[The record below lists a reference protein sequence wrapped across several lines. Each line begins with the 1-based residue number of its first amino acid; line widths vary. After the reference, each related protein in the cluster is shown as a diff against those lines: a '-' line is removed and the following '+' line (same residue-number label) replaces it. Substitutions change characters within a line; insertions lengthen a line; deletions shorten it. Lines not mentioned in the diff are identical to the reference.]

1 MAQEPTPV
9 LNAAT
14 IPMMTTLFSNLWR
27 EGRTAFVAALVVQ
40 MSVLVWL
47 MLAPVPASAASAA
60 SPWVKTEQ
68 TELRLIAATET
79 AGAAE
84 TLRLGLHF
92 KLKPGWK
99 IYWRSPGDAGFPPV
113 IDWSSSN
120 NLKSAVMHWP
130 APERFSVLGLE
141 TLGYKKEVV
150 LPITVTRLDLAK
162 PLHLSGAIRY
172 LVCDEICIP
181 YDADVRLTVAQG
193 PIRPSPFAHLISR
206 FQSSVPGDGKRQ
218 GLAVEAVETW
228 GRGEAIM
235 LRVRATSTTPF
246 RMPDIYPEGPQALTF
261 AKPTVRLGPDGLSA
275 TLDLRVFGAQYLKGA
290 DKSLAGKPLTF
301 TLVDGM
307 RSAEARLTVAPATG
321 PPPFDTGTGGNG
333 TSLALILA
341 FALLGGLILNLM
353 PCVLPVLSIKLLG
366 VVGHGGGERRL
377 VRLSFLAS
385 AAGILFAFL
394 VLAGVLIA
402 LKAGGMTIGWGIQF
416 QQPWFLIAM
425 TLLVTAFALNLWGI
439 FEVRLPFWI
448 SDLGEH
454 ASHVHG
460 PGGQKISGH
469 FLQGAFATLLAT
481 PCSAPF
487 LGTAV
492 GFALAREWGE
502 ITAVF
507 AVLGLGLALP
517 YLGVAAFPGLA
528 TRLPK
533 PGPWMVTLRRFLGL
547 ALIATGIWLLSVL
560 AASAGVK
567 VAVLVG
573 GLTVA
578 AASLLALAR
587 LKRPGARRRAAV
599 GITAAVL
606 AAFLAPGWLGNVTAG
621 GISGEAGGKLIGK
634 DGGSTDVLGKLW
646 QPFDEARIPGL
657 IAQGKTVF
665 VDVTAD
671 WCITC
676 QVNKGLVL
684 NQGGVL
690 AKLQDRNVVIMR
702 ADWTR
707 PDPVISDFLARHNR
721 YGIPFNA
728 VYGLGAP
735 KGVVLPE
742 LLSQDIVLEAFKA
755 TQRPSRVSSSKIPGA
770 TTEDGGKP

>member
-1 MAQEPTPV
+1 MPV
-9 LNAAT
+9 
-14 IPMMTTLFSNLWR
+14 MKTLFLNFRRSGLA
-27 EGRTAFVAALVVQ
+27 AFVAAVV
-40 MSVLVWL
+40 LL
-47 MLAPVPASAASAA
+47 LLAPVPVSAEPGASS
-60 SPWVKTEQ
+60 WVKTEQ
-68 TELRLIAATET
+68 TALRLIAATET
-79 AGAAE
+79 TGAAE
-84 TLRLGLHF
+84 TLKLGLHF

-99 IYWRSPGDAGFPPV
+99 IYWRSPGDAGFPPSV
-113 IDWSSSN
+113 DWSRSD

-130 APERFSVLGLE
+130 APERFSVIGLE

-150 LPITVTRLDLAK
+150 LPITVTREDTSK
-162 PLHLSGAIRY
+162 PLHLSGALRY

-181 YDADVRLTVAQG
+181 YDADIALNMAQG
-193 PIRPSPFAHLISR
+193 PVRPSPFAHLISR
-206 FQSSVPGDGKRQ
+206 FQSNVPGDGNRH
-218 GLAVEAVETW
+218 GVAIETAETW
-228 GRGEAIM
+228 GQGEAIM
-235 LRVRATSTTPF
+235 LRVRVTATAPF
-246 RMPDIYPEGPQALTF
+246 QTPDIYPEGPRSLTF

-275 TLDLRVFGAQYLKGA
+275 TLDLRVFGAQYLEGA

-307 RSAEARLTVAPATG
+307 RSAEKRLTVAPATG
-321 PPPFDTGTGGNG
+321 PPPFDIGADGATNGGS
-333 TSLALILA
+333 TPLALILV

-394 VLAGVLIA
+394 GLAGVLIM
-402 LKAGGMTIGWGIQF
+402 LKSSGMAIGWGIQF

-425 TLLVTAFALNLWGI
+425 TLLVTAFALNLWGA
-439 FEVRLPFWI
+439 FEVRLPLWI

-460 PGGQKISGH
+460 LGGH

-492 GFALAREWGE
+492 GFALARGGGE

-507 AVLGLGLALP
+507 AALGLGLALP

-547 ALIATGIWLLSVL
+547 ALIATGVWLLSVL
-560 AASAGVK
+560 TTSAGIK

-573 GLTVA
+573 VLTA
-578 AASLLALAR
+578 AAAGLLALAR
-587 LKRPGARRRAAV
+587 LKRPGSGRRAAI
-599 GITAAVL
+599 GISAAVI
-606 AAFLAPGWLGNVTAG
+606 AAFLAPGWLGSVTPGTA
-621 GISGEAGGKLIGK
+621 SAKLIGK
-634 DGGSTDVLGKLW
+634 AGSSTDALGKLW
-646 QPFDEARIPGL
+646 RPFDEAAIPGL

-665 VDVTAD
+665 VDVTAE

-676 QVNKGLVL
+676 QINKALVL
-684 NQGGVL
+684 NQDEVL
-690 AKLQDRNVVIMR
+690 SALQGKDAVVMQ

-707 PDPVISDFLARHNR
+707 PDPVISGYLARYQR
-721 YGIPFNA
+721 YGIPFDA
-728 VYGLGAP
+728 VYGPGAP

-742 LLSQDIVLEAFKA
+742 LLSKDAVLDAFNRA
-755 TQRPSRVSSSKIPGA
+755 AGPARVSSAKAPDGA
-770 TTEDGGKP
+770 KPKTGGTP

>member
-1 MAQEPTPV
+1 
-9 LNAAT
+9 
-14 IPMMTTLFSNLWR
+14 MTTIISITKRIAACALGL
-27 EGRTAFVAALVVQ
+27 VLAALSTGVAIA
-40 MSVLVWL
+40 
-47 MLAPVPASAASAA
+47 APGA

-79 AGAAE
+79 VGAAE

-99 IYWRSPGDAGFPPV
+99 IYWRSPGDAGFPP
-113 IDWSSSN
+113 IPDWSSSRN
-120 NLKSAVMHWP
+120 RKSAVMQWP

-150 LPITVTRLDLAK
+150 FPITVTREDATK
-162 PLHLSGAIRY
+162 PLLLSGVIRY

-181 YDADVRLTVAQG
+181 YDADVALNVAQG
-193 PIRPSPFAHLISR
+193 PLRPSPFAHLISR
-206 FQSSVPGDGKRQ
+206 FQSNVPGDGNRH
-218 GLAVEAVETW
+218 GLTINAAETW
-228 GRGEAIM
+228 KRGKTTM
-235 LRVRATSTTPF
+235 LRVRVTAAEPF
-246 RMPDIYPEGPQALTF
+246 RAPDLYPEGPQALTF

-275 TLDLRVFGAQYLKGA
+275 TLDLEVFGTQYLKGPE
-290 DKSLAGKPLTF
+290 KSLAGRTLTV

-307 RSAEARLTVAPATG
+307 RSAEARLTVAPALAGSGLPTDAG
-321 PPPFDTGTGGNG
+321 DVGDTGDTEVDP
-333 TSLALILA
+333 SLALILA

-353 PCVLPVLSIKLLG
+353 PCVLPVLSIKLLS
-366 VVGHGGGERRL
+366 VVGHGGGERRQ

-394 VLAGVLIA
+394 VLAGALIA

-425 TLLVTAFALNLWGI
+425 TLMVTAFALNLWGL

-454 ASHVHG
+454 TSHVHG
-460 PGGQKISGH
+460 LGGH

-492 GFALAREWGE
+492 GFALARGWGE

-507 AVLGLGLALP
+507 AALGLGLALP

-533 PGPWMVTLRRFLGL
+533 PGPWMVTFRRFLGL
-547 ALIATGIWLLSVL
+547 ALIATGVWLLSVL
-560 AASAGVK
+560 AASAGFK
-567 VAVLVG
+567 TAVLVG

-578 AASLLALAR
+578 AAGLLALAR
-587 LKRPGARRRAAV
+587 LKRPGVGRRAAL
-599 GITAAVL
+599 GISAAVL
-606 AAFLAPGWLGNVTAG
+606 AAFLAPGWLGSVAPGTA
-621 GISGEAGGKLIGK
+621 SAKLN
-634 DGGSTDVLGKLW
+634 SATDVLGKLW

-657 IAQGKTVF
+657 IAQGNTVF

-684 NQGGVL
+684 SRGKVL
-690 AKLQDRNVVIMR
+690 AKLQDPNVVIMQ

-707 PDPVISDFLARHNR
+707 PDPVISDFLARHDR
-721 YGIPFNA
+721 FGIPFNA

-742 LLSQDIVLEAFKA
+742 LLSQSVVLKAFKTTA
-755 TQRPSRVSSSKIPGA
+755 RPPRVSSGTTGNA
-770 TTEDGGKP
+770 TIQNEGKP

>member
-1 MAQEPTPV
+1 MIISITKRI
-9 LNAAT
+9 AACA
-14 IPMMTTLFSNLWR
+14 LGL
-27 EGRTAFVAALVVQ
+27 ALAAL
-40 MSVLVWL
+40 STGGAIA
-47 MLAPVPASAASAA
+47 APGA

-79 AGAAE
+79 VGAAE

-99 IYWRSPGDAGFPPV
+99 IYWRSPGDAGFPP
-113 IDWSSSN
+113 IPDWSSSR
-120 NLKSAVMHWP
+120 NLKSAVMQWP

-150 LPITVTRLDLAK
+150 FPITVTREDATK
-162 PLHLSGAIRY
+162 PLRLSGVIRY

-181 YDADVRLTVAQG
+181 YDADVALNVAQG
-193 PIRPSPFAHLISR
+193 PLRPSPFAHVISR
-206 FQSSVPGDGKRQ
+206 FQSNVPGDGNRH
-218 GLAVEAVETW
+218 GLTINAAETW
-228 GRGEAIM
+228 KRGKTTM
-235 LRVRATSTTPF
+235 LRVRVTAAEPF
-246 RMPDIYPEGPQALTF
+246 RAPDLYPEGPQALTF

-275 TLDLRVFGAQYLKGA
+275 TLDLEVFGTQYLKGPE
-290 DKSLAGKPLTF
+290 KSLAGRTLTV

-307 RSAEARLTVAPATG
+307 RSAEARLTVAPALAGSGLPTDAG
-321 PPPFDTGTGGNG
+321 DTGDTEVGP
-333 TSLALILA
+333 SLALILA

-353 PCVLPVLSIKLLG
+353 PCVLPVLSIKLLS

-394 VLAGVLIA
+394 VLAGALIA

-425 TLLVTAFALNLWGI
+425 TLMVTAFALNLWGL

-454 ASHVHG
+454 TSHVHG
-460 PGGQKISGH
+460 LGGH

-492 GFALAREWGE
+492 GFALARGWGE

-507 AVLGLGLALP
+507 AALGLGLALP

-533 PGPWMVTLRRFLGL
+533 PGPWMVTFRRFLGL
-547 ALIATGIWLLSVL
+547 ALIATGVWLLSVL
-560 AASAGVK
+560 AASAGFK
-567 VAVLVG
+567 TAVLVG

-578 AASLLALAR
+578 AAGLLALAR
-587 LKRPGARRRAAV
+587 LKRPGVGRRAAL
-599 GITAAVL
+599 GISAAVL
-606 AAFLAPGWLGNVTAG
+606 AAFLAPGWLGSVAPGTA
-621 GISGEAGGKLIGK
+621 SAKLN
-634 DGGSTDVLGKLW
+634 SATDVLGKLW

-684 NQGGVL
+684 SRGKVL
-690 AKLQDRNVVIMR
+690 AKLQDPNVVIMQ

-707 PDPVISDFLARHNR
+707 PDPVISDFLARHDR
-721 YGIPFNA
+721 FGIPFNA

-742 LLSQDIVLEAFKA
+742 LLSQSVVLKAFKTTA
-755 TQRPSRVSSSKIPGA
+755 RPPRVSSGTTGNA
-770 TTEDGGKP
+770 TIQNEGKP

>member
-1 MAQEPTPV
+1 MIISITKRIAACALGLV
-9 LNAAT
+9 L
-14 IPMMTTLFSNLWR
+14 
-27 EGRTAFVAALVVQ
+27 AAL
-40 MSVLVWL
+40 STGGAIA
-47 MLAPVPASAASAA
+47 APGA

-79 AGAAE
+79 VGAAE

-99 IYWRSPGDAGFPPV
+99 IYWRSPGDAGFPP
-113 IDWSSSN
+113 IPDWSSSR
-120 NLKSAVMHWP
+120 NLKSAVMQWP

-150 LPITVTRLDLAK
+150 FPITVTREDATK
-162 PLHLSGAIRY
+162 PLRLSGVIRY

-181 YDADVRLTVAQG
+181 YDADVALNVAQG
-193 PIRPSPFAHLISR
+193 PLRPSPFAHLISR
-206 FQSSVPGDGKRQ
+206 FQSNVPGDGNRH
-218 GLAVEAVETW
+218 GLTINAAETW
-228 GRGEAIM
+228 KRGKTTM
-235 LRVRATSTTPF
+235 LRVRVTAAEPF
-246 RMPDIYPEGPQALTF
+246 RAPDLYPEGPQALTF

-275 TLDLRVFGAQYLKGA
+275 TLDLEVFGTQYLKGPE
-290 DKSLAGKPLTF
+290 KSLAGRTLTV

-307 RSAEARLTVAPATG
+307 RSAEARLTVAPALAGSGLPTDAG
-321 PPPFDTGTGGNG
+321 DAGDTGDTEVGP
-333 TSLALILA
+333 SLALILA

-353 PCVLPVLSIKLLG
+353 PCVLPVLSIKLLS

-394 VLAGVLIA
+394 VLAGALIA

-425 TLLVTAFALNLWGI
+425 TLMVTAFALNLWGL

-454 ASHVHG
+454 TSHVHG
-460 PGGQKISGH
+460 LGGH

-492 GFALAREWGE
+492 GFALARGWGE

-507 AVLGLGLALP
+507 AALGLGLALP

-533 PGPWMVTLRRFLGL
+533 PGPWMVTFRRFLGL
-547 ALIATGIWLLSVL
+547 ALIATGVWLLSVL
-560 AASAGVK
+560 AASAGFK
-567 VAVLVG
+567 TAVLVG

-578 AASLLALAR
+578 AAGLLALAR
-587 LKRPGARRRAAV
+587 LKRPGVGRRAAL
-599 GITAAVL
+599 GISAAVL
-606 AAFLAPGWLGNVTAG
+606 AAFLAPGWLGSVAPGTA
-621 GISGEAGGKLIGK
+621 SAKLN
-634 DGGSTDVLGKLW
+634 SATDVLGKLW

-657 IAQGKTVF
+657 IAQGKTVV

-690 AKLQDRNVVIMR
+690 AKLQDPNVVIMQ

-707 PDPVISDFLARHNR
+707 PDPVISDFLARHDR
-721 YGIPFNA
+721 FGIPFNA

-742 LLSQDIVLEAFKA
+742 LLSQSVVLKAFKTTA
-755 TQRPSRVSSSKIPGA
+755 RPPRVSSGTTGNA
-770 TTEDGGKP
+770 TIQNEGKP

>member
-1 MAQEPTPV
+1 MV
-9 LNAAT
+9 LA
-14 IPMMTTLFSNLWR
+14 LVL
-27 EGRTAFVAALVVQ
+27 VLAAL
-40 MSVLVWL
+40 STGGAIA
-47 MLAPVPASAASAA
+47 APSNSPSNSPGA

-84 TLRLGLHF
+84 TLTLGLHF

-113 IDWSSSN
+113 ADWSSSK

-130 APERFSVLGLE
+130 APLRFSVLGLE

-150 LPITVTRLDLAK
+150 FPLTVTREDPTK
-162 PLHLSGAIRY
+162 PLHLAGAIRY

-181 YDADVRLTVAQG
+181 YDAEARLTIPQG

-206 FQSSVPGDGKRQ
+206 FQSNVPGDGGRH
-218 GLAVEAVETW
+218 GLAINAVETW
-228 GRGEAIM
+228 GRGKASI
-235 LRVRATSTTPF
+235 LRVRVTAAAPF
-246 RMPDIYPEGPQALTF
+246 QAPDIYPEGPQALTF
-261 AKPTVRLGPDGLSA
+261 AKPTVRLAPDGLSA
-275 TLDLRVFGAQYLKGA
+275 TLDLRVFGAQYLEGA
-290 DKSLAGKPLTF
+290 DKSLAGKPLTV
-301 TLVDGM
+301 TLVDGK

-321 PPPFDTGTGGNG
+321 PPPFEAGSDGNG
-333 TSLALILA
+333 TPFAFILM

-377 VRLSFLAS
+377 VRFSFLAS

-394 VLAGVLIA
+394 GLAGALIA

-425 TLLVTAFALNLWGI
+425 TLMVTAFALNLWGL
-439 FEVRLPFWI
+439 FEVRLPMWV

-454 ASHVHG
+454 SSHVHG
-460 PGGQKISGH
+460 LGGH

-507 AVLGLGLALP
+507 TALGFGLALP

-533 PGPWMVTLRRFLGL
+533 PGHWMVTLRRFLGL
-547 ALIATGIWLLSVL
+547 ALIATGVWLLSVL
-560 AASAGVK
+560 AASAGFEA
-567 VAVLVG
+567 AVLVG
-573 GLTVA
+573 VLTAGA
-578 AASLLALAR
+578 AGLLALAR
-587 LKRPGARRRAAV
+587 LKRPGSGRRAAI
-599 GITAAVL
+599 GITAAVI
-606 AAFLAPGWLGNVTAG
+606 AAFLAPGWLGSVAPG
-621 GISGEAGGKLIGK
+621 AESAKLIGK
-634 DGGSTDVLGKLW
+634 AGGSTDVLGKLW

-676 QVNKGLVL
+676 QINKGLVL
-684 NQGGVL
+684 NRGEVL
-690 AKLQDRNVVIMR
+690 AKLQDRNVVIMQ

-707 PDPVISDFLARHNR
+707 PDPVISDFLARHDR

-728 VYGLGAP
+728 IYGLGAP

-742 LLSQDIVLEAFKA
+742 LLSQDVVLEAFKA
-755 TQRPSRVSSSKIPGA
+755 TQRPSRVSSG
-770 TTEDGGKP
+770 TTGNAIIQNGGKQ

>member
-1 MAQEPTPV
+1 
-9 LNAAT
+9 
-14 IPMMTTLFSNLWR
+14 MTTIISITKRIAACALGL
-27 EGRTAFVAALVVQ
+27 VLAAL
-40 MSVLVWL
+40 STGGAIA
-47 MLAPVPASAASAA
+47 APGA

-79 AGAAE
+79 VGAAE

-99 IYWRSPGDAGFPPV
+99 IYWRSPGDAGFPP
-113 IDWSSSN
+113 IPDWSSSR
-120 NLKSAVMHWP
+120 NLKSAVMQWP

-150 LPITVTRLDLAK
+150 FPITVTREDATK
-162 PLHLSGAIRY
+162 PLRLSGVIRY

-181 YDADVRLTVAQG
+181 YDADVALNVAQG
-193 PIRPSPFAHLISR
+193 PLRPSPFAHLISR
-206 FQSSVPGDGKRQ
+206 FQSNVPGDGNRH
-218 GLAVEAVETW
+218 GLTINAAETW
-228 GRGEAIM
+228 KRGKTTM
-235 LRVRATSTTPF
+235 LRVRVTAAEPF
-246 RMPDIYPEGPQALTF
+246 RAPDLYPEGPQALTF

-275 TLDLRVFGAQYLKGA
+275 TLDLEVFGTQYLKGPE
-290 DKSLAGKPLTF
+290 KSLAGRTLTV

-307 RSAEARLTVAPATG
+307 RSAEARLTVAPALAGSGLPTDAG
-321 PPPFDTGTGGNG
+321 DAGDTGDTEVGP
-333 TSLALILA
+333 SLALILA

-353 PCVLPVLSIKLLG
+353 PCVLPVLSIKLLS

-394 VLAGVLIA
+394 VLAGALIA

-425 TLLVTAFALNLWGI
+425 TLMVTAFALNLWGL

-454 ASHVHG
+454 TSHVHG
-460 PGGQKISGH
+460 LGGH

-492 GFALAREWGE
+492 GFALARGWGE

-507 AVLGLGLALP
+507 AALGLGLALP

-533 PGPWMVTLRRFLGL
+533 PGPWMVTFRRFLGL
-547 ALIATGIWLLSVL
+547 ALIATGVWLLSVL
-560 AASAGVK
+560 AASAGFK
-567 VAVLVG
+567 TAVLVG

-578 AASLLALAR
+578 AAGLLALAR
-587 LKRPGARRRAAV
+587 LKRPGVGRRAAL
-599 GITAAVL
+599 GISAAVL
-606 AAFLAPGWLGNVTAG
+606 AAFLAPGWLGSVAPGTA
-621 GISGEAGGKLIGK
+621 SAKLN
-634 DGGSTDVLGKLW
+634 SATDVLGKLW

-657 IAQGKTVF
+657 IAQGNTVF

-684 NQGGVL
+684 SRGKVL
-690 AKLQDRNVVIMR
+690 AKLQDPNVVIMQ

-707 PDPVISDFLARHNR
+707 PDPVISDFLARHDR
-721 YGIPFNA
+721 FGIPFNA

-742 LLSQDIVLEAFKA
+742 LLSQSVVLKAFKTTA
-755 TQRPSRVSSSKIPGA
+755 RPPRVSSGTTGNA
-770 TTEDGGKP
+770 TIQNEGKP

>member
-1 MAQEPTPV
+1 
-9 LNAAT
+9 
-14 IPMMTTLFSNLWR
+14 MTTIISITKRIAACALGL
-27 EGRTAFVAALVVQ
+27 VLAAL
-40 MSVLVWL
+40 STGGAIA
-47 MLAPVPASAASAA
+47 APGA

-68 TELRLIAATET
+68 TELRLIAATKT
-79 AGAAE
+79 VGAAE

-99 IYWRSPGDAGFPPV
+99 IYWRSPGDAGFPP
-113 IDWSSSN
+113 IPDWSSSR
-120 NLKSAVMHWP
+120 NLKSAVMQWP

-150 LPITVTRLDLAK
+150 FPITVTREDATK
-162 PLHLSGAIRY
+162 PLRLSGVIRY

-181 YDADVRLTVAQG
+181 YDADVALNVAQG
-193 PIRPSPFAHLISR
+193 PLQPSPFAHLISR
-206 FQSSVPGDGKRQ
+206 FQSNVPGDGNRH
-218 GLAVEAVETW
+218 GLTINAAETW
-228 GRGEAIM
+228 KRGKTTM
-235 LRVRATSTTPF
+235 LRVRVTAAEPF
-246 RMPDIYPEGPQALTF
+246 RAPDLYPEGPQALTF

-275 TLDLRVFGAQYLKGA
+275 TLDLEVFGTQYLKGPE
-290 DKSLAGKPLTF
+290 KSLAGRTLTV

-307 RSAEARLTVAPATG
+307 RSAEARLTVAPALAGSGLPTDAG
-321 PPPFDTGTGGNG
+321 DTGDTEVGP
-333 TSLALILA
+333 SLALILA

-353 PCVLPVLSIKLLG
+353 PCVLPVLSIKLLS

-394 VLAGVLIA
+394 VLAGALIA

-425 TLLVTAFALNLWGI
+425 TLMVTAFALNLWGL

-454 ASHVHG
+454 TSHVHG
-460 PGGQKISGH
+460 LGGH

-492 GFALAREWGE
+492 GFALARGWGE

-507 AVLGLGLALP
+507 AALGLGLALP

-533 PGPWMVTLRRFLGL
+533 PGPWMVTFRRFLGL
-547 ALIATGIWLLSVL
+547 ALIATGVWLLSVL
-560 AASAGVK
+560 AASAGFK
-567 VAVLVG
+567 TAVLVG

-578 AASLLALAR
+578 AAGLLALAR
-587 LKRPGARRRAAV
+587 LKRPGVGRRAAL
-599 GITAAVL
+599 GISAAVL
-606 AAFLAPGWLGNVTAG
+606 AAFLAPGWLGSVAPGTA
-621 GISGEAGGKLIGK
+621 SAKLN
-634 DGGSTDVLGKLW
+634 SATDVLGKLW

-657 IAQGKTVF
+657 IAQGNTVF

-684 NQGGVL
+684 SRGKVL
-690 AKLQDRNVVIMR
+690 AKLQDPNVVIMQ

-707 PDPVISDFLARHNR
+707 PDPVISDFLARHDR
-721 YGIPFNA
+721 FGIPFNA

-742 LLSQDIVLEAFKA
+742 LLSQSVVLKAFKTTA
-755 TQRPSRVSSSKIPGA
+755 RPPRVSSGTTGNA
-770 TTEDGGKP
+770 TIQNEGKP

>member
-1 MAQEPTPV
+1 MAQDPAPV
-9 LNAAT
+9 LNAFV
-14 IPMMTTLFSNLWR
+14 MTTLFSSFKRIAAGAL
-27 EGRTAFVAALVVQ
+27 GLALAAL
-40 MSVLVWL
+40 STGGAIA
-47 MLAPVPASAASAA
+47 APGA

-68 TELRLIAATET
+68 TSLRLIAATET

-113 IDWSSSN
+113 PDWSPSK

-150 LPITVTRLDLAK
+150 FPITVTREDTAK
-162 PLHLSGAIRY
+162 PLYLSGAIRY
-172 LVCDEICIP
+172 LVCDDICIP
-181 YDADVRLTVAQG
+181 YDAEVRLNIPQG
-193 PIRPSPFAHLISR
+193 PVRPSPFAHLISR
-206 FQSSVPGDGKRQ
+206 FQSNVPGDGKRQ
-218 GLAVEAVETW
+218 GLAVDTVETW
-228 GRGEAIM
+228 GRGDAAI
-235 LRVRATSTTPF
+235 LRVRVTSTTPF
-246 RMPDIYPEGPQALTF
+246 QTPDIYPEGPRALTF
-261 AKPTVRLGPDGLSA
+261 AKPTVRLGPGGLSA
-275 TLDLRVFGAQYLKGA
+275 TLDLRVFGAKYLEGA
-290 DKSLAGKPLTF
+290 DKSLAGKPLTI

-307 RSAEARLTVAPATG
+307 RSAEALLTVTPATG
-321 PPPFDTGTGGNG
+321 PPPFDTGADGGG
-333 TSLALILA
+333 TPLALILL

-416 QQPWFLIAM
+416 QQPWFLTAM
-425 TLLVTAFALNLWGI
+425 TLMVTAFALNLWGV
-439 FEVRLPFWI
+439 FEVRLPLWI

-454 ASHVHG
+454 ASHAHG
-460 PGGQKISGH
+460 LGGH

-487 LGTAV
+487 LGTAI
-492 GFALAREWGE
+492 GFALARGWGE

-507 AVLGLGLALP
+507 ATLGLGLALP

-533 PGPWMVTLRRFLGL
+533 PGHWMVTLKRVLGL
-547 ALIATGIWLLSVL
+547 ALIATGLWLLSVL
-560 AASAGVK
+560 AASAGIEA
-567 VAVLVG
+567 AVLVG
-573 GLTVA
+573 VLTA
-578 AASLLALAR
+578 AAAGLMGLSR
-587 LKRPGARRRAAV
+587 LKRPGAGKRAAI
-599 GITAAVL
+599 GISAAVI
-606 AAFLAPGWLGNVTAG
+606 AAFLAPGWLGDAAPGTAPT
-621 GISGEAGGKLIGK
+621 KQ
-634 DGGSTDVLGKLW
+634 GGSTDALGTLW
-646 QPFDEARIPGL
+646 RPFDEARIPGL

-676 QVNKGLVL
+676 QVNKALVL
-684 NQGGVL
+684 NQGKVL
-690 AKLQDRNVVIMR
+690 AKLQDRNVVIMQ

-707 PDPVISDFLARHNR
+707 PDPVISDFLARHDR

-742 LLSQDIVLEAFKA
+742 LLSQDAVLQAFKTTA
-755 TQRPSRVSSSKIPGA
+755 RPSRVSTG
-770 TTEDGGKP
+770 TTENGGKQ

>member
-1 MAQEPTPV
+1 
-9 LNAAT
+9 
-14 IPMMTTLFSNLWR
+14 MTTIISITKRIAACALGL
-27 EGRTAFVAALVVQ
+27 VLAAL
-40 MSVLVWL
+40 STGGAIA
-47 MLAPVPASAASAA
+47 APGA

-79 AGAAE
+79 VGAAE

-99 IYWRSPGDAGFPPV
+99 IYWRSPGDAGFPP
-113 IDWSSSN
+113 IPDWSSSR
-120 NLKSAVMHWP
+120 NLESAVMQWP

-150 LPITVTRLDLAK
+150 FPITVTREDATK
-162 PLHLSGAIRY
+162 PLRLSGVIRY

-181 YDADVRLTVAQG
+181 YDADVALNVAQG
-193 PIRPSPFAHLISR
+193 PLRPSPFAHVISR
-206 FQSSVPGDGKRQ
+206 FQSNVPGDGNRH
-218 GLAVEAVETW
+218 GLTIDAAETW
-228 GRGEAIM
+228 KRGKTTM
-235 LRVRATSTTPF
+235 LRVRVTAAEPF
-246 RMPDIYPEGPQALTF
+246 RAPDLYPEGPQALTF

-275 TLDLRVFGAQYLKGA
+275 TLDLEVFGTQYLKGPE
-290 DKSLAGKPLTF
+290 KSLAGRTLTV

-307 RSAEARLTVAPATG
+307 RSAEARLTVAPALAGSGLPTDAG
-321 PPPFDTGTGGNG
+321 DTGDTGAGP
-333 TSLALILA
+333 SLALILA

-353 PCVLPVLSIKLLG
+353 PCVLPVLSIKLLS
-366 VVGHGGGERRL
+366 VVGHGGGDRRL

-385 AAGILFAFL
+385 AAGIVFSFL
-394 VLAGVLIA
+394 VLAGALIA

-425 TLLVTAFALNLWGI
+425 TLMVTAFALNLWGV
-439 FEVRLPFWI
+439 FEVKLPSWI
-448 SDLGEH
+448 SGLGEH
-454 ASHVHG
+454 TSHAHG
-460 PGGQKISGH
+460 PGGQKIGKH

-492 GFALAREWGE
+492 GFALARGWGE

-507 AVLGLGLALP
+507 AALGLGLALP
-517 YLGVAAFPGLA
+517 YFGVAAFPGLA

-533 PGPWMVTLRRFLGL
+533 PGPWMVTFRRFLGL
-547 ALIATGIWLLSVL
+547 ALIATGVWLLSVL
-560 AASAGVK
+560 AASAGFK
-567 VAVLVG
+567 TAVLVG

-578 AASLLALAR
+578 AAGLLALAR
-587 LKRPGARRRAAV
+587 LKRPGVGRRAAL
-599 GITAAVL
+599 GISATVL
-606 AAFLAPGWLGNVTAG
+606 AAFLAPGWLGSVAPGTA
-621 GISGEAGGKLIGK
+621 SAKLN
-634 DGGSTDVLGKLW
+634 SATDVLGKLW

-657 IAQGKTVF
+657 IAQGNTVF

-684 NQGGVL
+684 SRGKVL
-690 AKLQDRNVVIMR
+690 AKLQDPNVVIMQ

-707 PDPVISDFLARHNR
+707 PDPVISDFLARHDR
-721 YGIPFNA
+721 FGIPFNA

-742 LLSQDIVLEAFKA
+742 LLSQSVVLKAFKTTA
-755 TQRPSRVSSSKIPGA
+755 RPPRVSSGTTGNA
-770 TTEDGGKP
+770 TIQNEGKP

>member
-1 MAQEPTPV
+1 
-9 LNAAT
+9 
-14 IPMMTTLFSNLWR
+14 MTTIISITKR
-27 EGRTAFVAALVVQ
+27 IAAGALGLVLGA
-40 MSVLVWL
+40 MSVGVAIA
-47 MLAPVPASAASAA
+47 APSNSPGA

-79 AGAAE
+79 VGAAE
-84 TLRLGLHF
+84 TLRLGLQF

-99 IYWRSPGDAGFPPV
+99 IYWRSPGDAGFPP
-113 IDWSSSN
+113 IPDWSSSR
-120 NLKSAVMHWP
+120 NLESAVMQWP

-150 LPITVTRLDLAK
+150 FPITVTREDATK
-162 PLHLSGAIRY
+162 PLRLSGVIRY

-181 YDADVRLTVAQG
+181 YDADVALNVAQG
-193 PIRPSPFAHLISR
+193 PLRPSPFAHVISR
-206 FQSSVPGDGKRQ
+206 FQSNVPGDGNRH
-218 GLAVEAVETW
+218 GLTINAAETW
-228 GRGEAIM
+228 KRGKTTM
-235 LRVRATSTTPF
+235 LRVRVTAAEPF
-246 RMPDIYPEGPQALTF
+246 RAPDLYPEGPQALTF

-275 TLDLRVFGAQYLKGA
+275 TLDLEVFGTQYLKGPE
-290 DKSLAGKPLTF
+290 KSLAGRTLTV

-307 RSAEARLTVAPATG
+307 RSAEARLTVAPALAGSGLPTDAG
-321 PPPFDTGTGGNG
+321 DAGDTGDTEVGP
-333 TSLALILA
+333 SLALILA

-353 PCVLPVLSIKLLG
+353 PCVLPVLSIKLLS

-394 VLAGVLIA
+394 VLAGALIA

-425 TLLVTAFALNLWGI
+425 TLMVTAFALNLWGL

-454 ASHVHG
+454 TSHVHG
-460 PGGQKISGH
+460 LGGH

-492 GFALAREWGE
+492 GFALARGWGE

-507 AVLGLGLALP
+507 AALGLGLALP

-533 PGPWMVTLRRFLGL
+533 PGPWMVTFRRFLGL
-547 ALIATGIWLLSVL
+547 ALIATGVWLLSVL
-560 AASAGVK
+560 AASAGFK
-567 VAVLVG
+567 TAVLVG
-573 GLTVA
+573 GLT
-578 AASLLALAR
+578 AASAGLLALAR
-587 LKRPGARRRAAV
+587 LKRPGMGRRAAI
-599 GITAAVL
+599 GIMAAVL
-606 AAFLAPGWLGNVTAG
+606 AAFLAPGWLGSVAPGTA
-621 GISGEAGGKLIGK
+621 SAKLN
-634 DGGSTDVLGKLW
+634 SATDVLGKLW

-684 NQGGVL
+684 SRGKVL
-690 AKLQDRNVVIMR
+690 AKLQDPNVVIMQ

-707 PDPVISDFLARHNR
+707 PDPVISDFLARHDR
-721 YGIPFNA
+721 FGIPFNA

-742 LLSQDIVLEAFKA
+742 LLSQSVVLKAFKTTA
-755 TQRPSRVSSSKIPGA
+755 RPPRVSSGTTGNA
-770 TTEDGGKP
+770 TIQNEGKP

>member
-1 MAQEPTPV
+1 
-9 LNAAT
+9 
-14 IPMMTTLFSNLWR
+14 MTTIISITKRIAACALGL
-27 EGRTAFVAALVVQ
+27 VLAAL
-40 MSVLVWL
+40 STGGAIA
-47 MLAPVPASAASAA
+47 APGA

-79 AGAAE
+79 VGAAE

-99 IYWRSPGDAGFPPV
+99 IYWRSPGDAGFPP
-113 IDWSSSN
+113 IPDWSSSR
-120 NLKSAVMHWP
+120 NLKSAVMQWP

-150 LPITVTRLDLAK
+150 FPITVTREDATK
-162 PLHLSGAIRY
+162 PLRLSGVIRY

-181 YDADVRLTVAQG
+181 YDADVALNVAQG
-193 PIRPSPFAHLISR
+193 PLQPSPFAHLISR
-206 FQSSVPGDGKRQ
+206 FQSNVPGDGNRH
-218 GLAVEAVETW
+218 GLTINAAETW
-228 GRGEAIM
+228 KRGKTTM
-235 LRVRATSTTPF
+235 LRVRVTAAEPF
-246 RMPDIYPEGPQALTF
+246 RAPDLYPEGPQALTF

-275 TLDLRVFGAQYLKGA
+275 TLDLEVFGTQYLKGPE
-290 DKSLAGKPLTF
+290 KSLAGRTLTV

-307 RSAEARLTVAPATG
+307 RSAEARLTVAPALAGSGLPTDAG
-321 PPPFDTGTGGNG
+321 DAGDTGDTEVGP
-333 TSLALILA
+333 SLALILA

-353 PCVLPVLSIKLLG
+353 PCVLPVLSIKLLS

-394 VLAGVLIA
+394 VLAGALIA

-425 TLLVTAFALNLWGI
+425 TLMVTAFALNLWGL

-454 ASHVHG
+454 TSHVHG
-460 PGGQKISGH
+460 LGGH

-492 GFALAREWGE
+492 GFALARGWGE

-507 AVLGLGLALP
+507 AALGLGLALP

-533 PGPWMVTLRRFLGL
+533 PGPWMVTFRRFLGL
-547 ALIATGIWLLSVL
+547 ALIATGVWLLSVL
-560 AASAGVK
+560 AASAGFK
-567 VAVLVG
+567 TAVLVG

-578 AASLLALAR
+578 AAGLLALAR
-587 LKRPGARRRAAV
+587 LKRPGVGRRAAL
-599 GITAAVL
+599 GISAAVL
-606 AAFLAPGWLGNVTAG
+606 AAFLAPGWLGSVAPGTA
-621 GISGEAGGKLIGK
+621 SAKLN
-634 DGGSTDVLGKLW
+634 SATDVLGKLW

-684 NQGGVL
+684 SRGKVL
-690 AKLQDRNVVIMR
+690 AKLQDPNVVIMQ

-707 PDPVISDFLARHNR
+707 PDPVISDFLARHDR
-721 YGIPFNA
+721 FGIPFNA

-742 LLSQDIVLEAFKA
+742 LLSQSVVLKAFKTTA
-755 TQRPSRVSSSKIPGA
+755 RPPRVSSGTTGNA
-770 TTEDGGKP
+770 TIQNEGKP

>member
-1 MAQEPTPV
+1 
-9 LNAAT
+9 
-14 IPMMTTLFSNLWR
+14 MMTTLFSNLWR

-47 MLAPVPASAASAA
+47 MLAPVPAFAASAA

-99 IYWRSPGDAGFPPV
+99 IYWRSPGDAGFPP
-113 IDWSSSN
+113 IPDWSSSR
-120 NLKSAVMHWP
+120 NLKSAVMQWP

-150 LPITVTRLDLAK
+150 FPITVTREDATK
-162 PLHLSGAIRY
+162 PLRLSGVIRY

-181 YDADVRLTVAQG
+181 YDADVALNVAQG
-193 PIRPSPFAHLISR
+193 PLRPSPFAHLISR
-206 FQSSVPGDGKRQ
+206 FQSNVPGDGNRH
-218 GLAVEAVETW
+218 GLTINAAETW
-228 GRGEAIM
+228 KRGKTTM
-235 LRVRATSTTPF
+235 LRVRVTAAEPF
-246 RMPDIYPEGPQALTF
+246 RAPDLYPEGPQALTF

-275 TLDLRVFGAQYLKGA
+275 TLDLEVFGTQYLKGPE
-290 DKSLAGKPLTF
+290 KSLAGRTLTV

-307 RSAEARLTVAPATG
+307 RSAEARLTVAPALAGSGLPTDAG
-321 PPPFDTGTGGNG
+321 DVGDTGDTEVGP
-333 TSLALILA
+333 SLALILA

-353 PCVLPVLSIKLLG
+353 PCVLPVLSIKLLS

-394 VLAGVLIA
+394 VLAGALIA

-425 TLLVTAFALNLWGI
+425 TLMVTAFALNLWGL

-454 ASHVHG
+454 TSHVHG
-460 PGGQKISGH
+460 LGGH

-492 GFALAREWGE
+492 GFALARGWGE

-507 AVLGLGLALP
+507 AALGLGLALP

-533 PGPWMVTLRRFLGL
+533 PGPWMVTFRRFLGL
-547 ALIATGIWLLSVL
+547 ALIATGVWLLSVL
-560 AASAGVK
+560 AASAGFK
-567 VAVLVG
+567 TAVLVG

-578 AASLLALAR
+578 AAGLLALAR
-587 LKRPGARRRAAV
+587 LKRPGVGRRAAL
-599 GITAAVL
+599 GISAAVL
-606 AAFLAPGWLGNVTAG
+606 AAFLAPGWLGSVAPGTA
-621 GISGEAGGKLIGK
+621 SAKLN
-634 DGGSTDVLGKLW
+634 SATDVLGKLW

-657 IAQGKTVF
+657 IAQGNTVF

-684 NQGGVL
+684 SRGKVL
-690 AKLQDRNVVIMR
+690 AKLQDPNVVIMQ

-707 PDPVISDFLARHNR
+707 PDPVISDFLARHDR
-721 YGIPFNA
+721 FGIPFNA

-742 LLSQDIVLEAFKA
+742 LLSQSVVLKAFKTTA
-755 TQRPSRVSSSKIPGA
+755 RPPRVSSGTTGNA
-770 TTEDGGKP
+770 TIQNEGKP

>member
-1 MAQEPTPV
+1 
-9 LNAAT
+9 
-14 IPMMTTLFSNLWR
+14 MTTIISITKR
-27 EGRTAFVAALVVQ
+27 IAAGALGLVLGA
-40 MSVLVWL
+40 MSVGVAIA
-47 MLAPVPASAASAA
+47 APSNSPGA

-79 AGAAE
+79 VGAAE

-99 IYWRSPGDAGFPPV
+99 IYWRSPGDAGFPP
-113 IDWSSSN
+113 IPDWSSSR
-120 NLKSAVMHWP
+120 NLKSAVMQWP

-150 LPITVTRLDLAK
+150 FPITVTRLDLAK

-206 FQSSVPGDGKRQ
+206 FQSNVPGDGKRQ

-228 GRGEAIM
+228 GRGEAIV
-235 LRVRATSTTPF
+235 LRVRVTSTTPF
-246 RMPDIYPEGPQALTF
+246 RTPDIYPEGPRALTF
-261 AKPTVRLGPDGLSA
+261 AKPTVRLRPDGLSA
-275 TLDLRVFGAQYLKGA
+275 TLALEVFATQYLKGPE
-290 DKSLAGKPLTF
+290 KSLAGRTLTV

-307 RSAEARLTVAPATG
+307 RSAEARLTVAPALAGSGLPTDAG
-321 PPPFDTGTGGNG
+321 DTGDAGASP
-333 TSLALILA
+333 SLALILA

-353 PCVLPVLSIKLLG
+353 PCVLPVLSIKLLS
-366 VVGHGGGERRL
+366 VVGHGGGDRRL

-385 AAGILFAFL
+385 AAGIVFSFL
-394 VLAGVLIA
+394 VLAGALIA

-425 TLLVTAFALNLWGI
+425 TLMVTAFALNLWGI

-454 ASHVHG
+454 TSHVHG
-460 PGGQKISGH
+460 LGGH

-492 GFALAREWGE
+492 GFALARGWGE

-533 PGPWMVTLRRFLGL
+533 PGPWMVTFRRFLGL
-547 ALIATGIWLLSVL
+547 ALIATGVWLLSVL
-560 AASAGVK
+560 AASAGFK
-567 VAVLVG
+567 TAVLVG
-573 GLTVA
+573 GLT
-578 AASLLALAR
+578 AASAGLLALAR
-587 LKRPGARRRAAV
+587 LKRPGMGRRAAI
-599 GITAAVL
+599 GIMAAVL
-606 AAFLAPGWLGNVTAG
+606 AAFLAPGWLGDVTPGVPPG
-621 GISGEAGGKLIGK
+621 GTASAKLIGK
-634 DGGSTDVLGKLW
+634 AGGSTDVLGKLW

-684 NQGGVL
+684 SRGKVL
-690 AKLQDRNVVIMR
+690 AKLQDPNVVIMQ

-707 PDPVISDFLARHNR
+707 PDPVISDFLARHDR
-721 YGIPFNA
+721 FGIPFNA

-742 LLSQDIVLEAFKA
+742 LLSQSVVLKAFKTTA
-755 TQRPSRVSSSKIPGA
+755 RPPRVSSGTTGNA
-770 TTEDGGKP
+770 TIQNEGKP

>member
-1 MAQEPTPV
+1 
-9 LNAAT
+9 
-14 IPMMTTLFSNLWR
+14 MTTIISITKRIAACALGL
-27 EGRTAFVAALVVQ
+27 VLAAL
-40 MSVLVWL
+40 STGGAIA
-47 MLAPVPASAASAA
+47 APGA

-79 AGAAE
+79 VGAAE

-99 IYWRSPGDAGFPPV
+99 IYWRSPGDAGFPP
-113 IDWSSSN
+113 IPDWSSSR
-120 NLKSAVMHWP
+120 NLKSAVMQWP

-150 LPITVTRLDLAK
+150 FPITVTREDATK
-162 PLHLSGAIRY
+162 PLRLSGVIRY

-181 YDADVRLTVAQG
+181 YDADVALNVAQG
-193 PIRPSPFAHLISR
+193 PLRPSPFAHLISR
-206 FQSSVPGDGKRQ
+206 FQSNVPGDGNRH
-218 GLAVEAVETW
+218 GLTINAAETW
-228 GRGEAIM
+228 KRGKTTM
-235 LRVRATSTTPF
+235 LRVRVTAAEPF
-246 RMPDIYPEGPQALTF
+246 RAPDLYPEGPQALTF

-275 TLDLRVFGAQYLKGA
+275 TLDLEVFGTQYLKGPE
-290 DKSLAGKPLTF
+290 KSLAGRTLTV

-307 RSAEARLTVAPATG
+307 RSAEARLTVAPALAGSGLPTDAG
-321 PPPFDTGTGGNG
+321 DAGDTGDAEVGP
-333 TSLALILA
+333 SLALILA

-353 PCVLPVLSIKLLG
+353 PCVLPVLSIKLLS

-394 VLAGVLIA
+394 VLAGALIA

-425 TLLVTAFALNLWGI
+425 TLMVTAFALNLWGL

-454 ASHVHG
+454 TSHVHG
-460 PGGQKISGH
+460 LGGH

-487 LGTAV
+487 LGIAV
-492 GFALAREWGE
+492 GFALTRGWGE

-507 AVLGLGLALP
+507 AALGLGLALP

-533 PGPWMVTLRRFLGL
+533 PGPWMVTFRRFLGL
-547 ALIATGIWLLSVL
+547 ALIATGVWLLSVL
-560 AASAGVK
+560 AASAGFK
-567 VAVLVG
+567 TAVLVG

-578 AASLLALAR
+578 AAGLLALAR
-587 LKRPGARRRAAV
+587 LKRPGVGRRAAL
-599 GITAAVL
+599 GISAAVL
-606 AAFLAPGWLGNVTAG
+606 AAFLAPGWLGSVAPGTA
-621 GISGEAGGKLIGK
+621 SAKLN
-634 DGGSTDVLGKLW
+634 SATDVLGKLW

-684 NQGGVL
+684 SRGKVL
-690 AKLQDRNVVIMR
+690 AKLQDPNVVIMQ

-707 PDPVISDFLARHNR
+707 PDPVISDFLARHDR
-721 YGIPFNA
+721 FGIPFNA

-742 LLSQDIVLEAFKA
+742 LLSQSVVLKAFKTTA
-755 TQRPSRVSSSKIPGA
+755 RPPRVSSGTTGNA
-770 TTEDGGKP
+770 TIQNEGKP